1 MHTLL
6 CINTTCLVGI
16 MLLECVFS
24 WLVMWDWI
32 TKWGGLFPGED
43 YPSLSQNTLISC
55 SSLSR
60 VEAP

>member
-6 CINTTCLVGI
+6 YINTTCLVGI
-16 MLLECVFS
+16 MLFECVLS
-24 WLVMWDWI
+24 WLVMWDWKSI
-32 TKWGGLFPGED
+32 GGFFPGED
-43 YPSLSQNTLISC
+43 YPSLSQNTVISC